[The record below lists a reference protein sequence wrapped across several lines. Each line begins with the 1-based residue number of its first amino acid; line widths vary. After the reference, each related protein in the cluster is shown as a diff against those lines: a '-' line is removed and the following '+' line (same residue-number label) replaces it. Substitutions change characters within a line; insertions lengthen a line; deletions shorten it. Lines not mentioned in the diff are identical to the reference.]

1 MVNGD
6 FRNSFQEERKAPL
19 LMRNFA
25 ILFEKGVRR
34 HGQVADTEK
43 IKQKTQD
50 LTPAS
55 GGQTPTTPG
64 QLQPTLAIPSWSW
77 PAPTKFS

>member
-1 MVNGD
+1 MFDGD
-6 FRNSFQEERKAPL
+6 FGYSFQEGHKAPL

-34 HGQVADTEK
+34 HGQVADTGK
-43 IKQKTQD
+43 LKRKTQD

-64 QLQPTLAIPSWSW
+64 QLQPTLASPSRS
-77 PAPTKFS
+77 